1 MKHTRKIGLFSLLAG
16 ASILPSVLVE
26 DAALS
31 GEAAIKGQS
40 VYGSTDREDGFYA
53 YGVGRR
59 RSPTVTS
66 NGLVVEIRVNRE
78 SIDGGGYGDVYG
90 AYGFVDLNDL
100 TVNQA
105 LPEAPVVQLN
115 LSESPTSGKTLVRWN
130 ID

>member
-1 MKHTRKIGLFSLLAG
+1 MKHTRKIGLFALLAG

-26 DAALS
+26 DAALD
-31 GEAAIKGQS
+31 AVPAIKGQS
-40 VYGSTDREDGFYA
+40 IQGGGRYGSDYT
-53 YGVGRR
+53 YGTGTRWE
-59 RSPTVTS
+59 PLATS
-66 NGLVVEIRVNRE
+66 NGLLLSCKLIIDEGDSE
-78 SIDGGGYGDVYG
+78 SPDRIVGVS
-90 AYGFVDLNDL
+90 GFIDLNDL